1 MNIRHSQSFIAL
13 YKFNMEYTDQDEFD
27 ADSSVLVSMKKE
39 NKSLLV
45 YSSLISGL
53 IQYIVYLF
61 QEMPT
66 PRMTDVFVLAM
77 TMVI

>member
-1 MNIRHSQSFIAL
+1 
-13 YKFNMEYTDQDEFD
+13 MEYTDQDEFD